1 MSVHRLRFAVTE
13 DAAIDL
19 EDIQTY
25 SLTQWGHD
33 QARQYEDALERAFA
47 TLREQP
53 HLGIPRDDLLDGLR
67 GYTVQSHIVFYLI
80 VGDTLVV
87 QRALHQ
93 RMDSARAFSP

>member
-1 MSVHRLRFAVTE
+1 MSAHRLRLAVTE

-19 EDIQTY
+19 EDIQAYT
-25 SLTQWGHD
+25 LTQWGKE
-33 QARQYEDALERAFA
+33 QAREYEDALDRAFA

-53 HLGIPRDDLLDGLR
+53 QLGISRDDLLDGLR

-80 VGDTLVV
+80 VDDTLVV
-87 QRALHQ
+87 QRVLHQ